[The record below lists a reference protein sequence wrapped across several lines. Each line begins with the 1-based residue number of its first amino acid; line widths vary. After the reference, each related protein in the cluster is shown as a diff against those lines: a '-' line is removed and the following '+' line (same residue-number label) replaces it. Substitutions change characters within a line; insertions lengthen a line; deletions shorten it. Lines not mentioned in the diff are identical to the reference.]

1 MDVLKVFNLVVC
13 GNKGKGDI
21 STGWFFNIIFA
32 PVGILFPFSQFSI
45 LAIFTIILFTILIY
59 TSDSPLLALFNR
71 DSSGKKNIWTC
82 IIAGFALY
90 VLQTSVILLFL
101 RWMICNR
108 TLEWEANDYHLSLQ
122 QYNAEKVEEEI
133 TGY

>member
-13 GNKGKGDI
+13 GNKGKGDV
-21 STGWFFNIIFA
+21 SSGWFFNIIFA
-32 PVGILFPFSQFSI
+32 PVGILFPLSQFSI
-45 LAIFTIILFTILIY
+45 LAFFTIVLFTMLIY
-59 TSDSPLLALFNR
+59 TSDSPLLSLFNR
-71 DSSGKKNIWTC
+71 DGKGKKNIWAS
-82 IIAGFALY
+82 IIAGFLLY

-101 RWMICNR
+101 RWIICNR

-122 QYNAEKVEEEI
+122 QYNAENVEEI

>member
-13 GNKGKGDI
+13 LNKGKGGL
-21 STGWFFNIIFA
+21 SSGWFFNILFA
-32 PVGILFPFSQFSI
+32 PLGILTSFSHFSI
-45 LAIFTIILFTILIY
+45 LAVLTIILFSLLIY
-59 TSDSPLLALFNR
+59 SSDSPLIYFINRNSKGEKSLFN
-71 DSSGKKNIWTC
+71 S
-82 IIAGFALY
+82 IIAAIFLY
-90 VLQTSVILLFL
+90 TLQTSVILLFL

-122 QYNAEKVEEEI
+122 QYNQESVEEV

>member
-21 STGWFFNIIFA
+21 SSGWFFNIIFA
-32 PVGILFPFSQFSI
+32 PVGILFPISQFSI
-45 LAIFTIILFTILIY
+45 LALFTIILFSVLIY
-59 TSDSPLLALFNR
+59 SSDSVLVSFFNR
-71 DSSGKKNIWTC
+71 DPNGKKSILNS
-82 IIAGFALY
+82 IIAGFLLY

-108 TLEWEANDYHLSLQ
+108 TLSWEENDYHLSLQ
-122 QYNAEKVEEEI
+122 QYNAENVERDI

>member
-13 GNKGKGDI
+13 GNKGKGDL
-21 STGWFFNIIFA
+21 SSGWFFNILFA
-32 PVGILFPFSQFSI
+32 PIGILVPFSHFSI
-45 LAIFTIILFTILIY
+45 LAIFTIVLFSLLIY
-59 TSDSPLLALFNR
+59 SSDSPLFYFFNRNSKGEKSLFN
-71 DSSGKKNIWTC
+71 S
-82 IIAGFALY
+82 IIAGLLLY

-108 TLEWEANDYHLSLQ
+108 TIEWEENDYHLSLA
-122 QYNAEKVEEEI
+122 QYNNESVEV